1 MSDAKYLNSS
11 QQRILQVLLA
21 MFGHEIQGIA
31 PGELAKGLNISASE
45 ATRALAN
52 LRIAGVAEQ
61 LTDTGRWRL
70 TPRVAQRAVA
80 MLNAIQ
86 QAAARVE
93 EVRNRYT
100 RTN

>member
-1 MSDAKYLNSS
+1 MSDNKYLNSS
-11 QQRILQVLLA
+11 QQRILQVLMA

-31 PGELAKGLNISASE
+31 PGELAKGLNITPSE

-52 LRIAGVAEQ
+52 LRIAGIAEQ
-61 LTDTGRWRL
+61 LAETGRWRL

-80 MLNAIQ
+80 MLHSIER
-86 QAAARVE
+86 AAARVE

-100 RTN
+100 RSI